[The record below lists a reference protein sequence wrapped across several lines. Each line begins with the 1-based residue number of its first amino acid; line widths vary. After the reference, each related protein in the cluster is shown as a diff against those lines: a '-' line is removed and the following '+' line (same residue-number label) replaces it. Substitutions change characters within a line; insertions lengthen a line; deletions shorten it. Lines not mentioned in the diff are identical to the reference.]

1 MFRSAIV
8 KLTAVCDIDCSYCY
22 MFNQADRTFERMPA
36 RMALPTALCLLDRIC
51 DYHPRGEPEPFS
63 IVLHGG
69 EPMLW
74 PDASFAELLSQVA
87 MRREQGWNLDVAIQ
101 TNLVQPIAP
110 QLLALFREHRVSLG
124 VSLDGPGELNDA
136 VRVDKR
142 GRGTYA
148 RVMANVERMLAD
160 GDGGLIGG
168 FLAVANP
175 SLPPAEFLAWVC
187 SLPVSRVDVLWPIEF
202 NWRQPPWP
210 LGASRAYAA
219 APRYGTWYAELFR
232 AWWALDDPGV
242 TIRLFNNL
250 LHVALGGQGHIDAL
264 VNDSYNMFV
273 VNTDGSYEYP
283 DYLRVAGDGS
293 ACTSFHI
300 STDGIAALA
309 ADPLFARLLKLR
321 DELPAKCTGCR
332 HRLICG
338 GGFLPGRSDAKDGI
352 AQRES
357 VLCADQMHFFDAAL
371 GLIESSLQQ
380 RGAHVHSDPANTTV
394 AGLQA

>member
-8 KLTAVCDIDCSYCY
+8 KLTAVCDIDCTYCY
-22 MFNQADRTFERMPA
+22 MFNQADKTFTRMPA
-36 RMALPTALCLLDRIC
+36 RMPLPTALRLLDRIC
-51 DYHPRGEPEPFS
+51 DYHPRGAAEPFS
-63 IVLHGG
+63 IILHGG

-74 PDASFAELLSQVA
+74 PDASFVALLSHIA
-87 MRREQGWNLDVAIQ
+87 RRRDQGWNLDVAVQ

-124 VSLDGPGELNDA
+124 VSLDGPQEVNDA
-136 VRVDKR
+136 ARVDRR

-160 GDGGLIGG
+160 GDGALIGG
-168 FLAVANP
+168 FLSVANP
-175 SLPPAEFLAWVC
+175 SLPPEDFLAWVR
-187 SLPVSRVDVLWPIEF
+187 SLPIPKVDVLWPIEF
-202 NWRQPPWP
+202 NWRNPPWQ
-210 LGASRAYAA
+210 LGASRAYADE
-219 APRYGTWYAELFR
+219 PRYGTWYASLFR
-232 AWWALDDPGV
+232 AWWALDDPGL

-250 LHVALGGQGHIDAL
+250 LHVALGGPGHVDAL

-293 ACTSFHI
+293 ACTPFHI
-300 STDGIAALA
+300 DKDGIAALA
-309 ADPLFARLLKLR
+309 GDPLFARLLNLR
-321 DELPAKCTGCR
+321 AELPAKCAGCR
-332 HRLICG
+332 HRVICG
-338 GGFLPGRSDAKDGI
+338 GGFLPGRSDAREGI
-352 AQRES
+352 APRES

-380 RGAHVHSDPANTTV
+380 RDRHVHSHPSDTT
-394 AGLQA
+394 AGFQA

>member
-36 RMALPTALCLLDRIC
+36 RMALPTALRLLDRIC

-124 VSLDGPGELNDA
+124 VSLDGPRELNDA

-142 GRGTYA
+142 GRGTYE
-148 RVMANVERMLAD
+148 RVMANVEHMLAD

-187 SLPVSRVDVLWPIEF
+187 SLPVPRVDVLWPIEF
-202 NWRQPPWP
+202 NWRHPPWP

-293 ACTSFHI
+293 ACTPFHI

-321 DELPAKCTGCR
+321 DELPAKCAGCR
-332 HRLICG
+332 RRLICG

-357 VLCADQMHFFDAAL
+357 VLCADQMHFFDAAF

-394 AGLQA
+394 AGFQA

>member
-8 KLTAVCDIDCSYCY
+8 KLTVVCDIDCTYCY

-36 RMALPTALCLLDRIC
+36 RMSLPTAFRLLDRIC
-51 DYHPRGEPEPFS
+51 DYHPRGEAEPFS

-74 PDASFAELLSQVA
+74 PDAGFAALLSQVGQ
-87 MRREQGWNLDVAIQ
+87 RRAQGWKLDVAVQ

-124 VSLDGPGELNDA
+124 VSLDGPRALNDA
-136 VRVDKR
+136 ARVDR
-142 GRGTYA
+142 LGRGTYE
-148 RVMANVERMLAD
+148 RVMANVHRMLAD
-160 GDGGLIGG
+160 GDGALIGG
-168 FLAVANP
+168 FLSVANP
-175 SLPPAEFLAWVC
+175 SLPPQEFLAWVR
-187 SLPVSRVDVLWPIEF
+187 SLPVPRVDVLWPIEF
-202 NWRQPPWP
+202 NWRHPPWP

-219 APRYGTWYAELFR
+219 APRYGAWYAELFR
-232 AWWALDDPGV
+232 AWWALDDPGI
-242 TIRLFNNL
+242 TIRFFNNL
-250 LHVALGGQGHIDAL
+250 LHVALGGLGHIDAL

-293 ACTSFHI
+293 AGTSFHI
-300 STDGIAALA
+300 AMDGIAALA
-309 ADPLFARLLKLR
+309 GDPLFARLLNLR
-321 DELPAKCTGCR
+321 AELPAKCSGCR

-357 VLCADQMHFFDAAL
+357 VLCADQMYFFDTAL

-380 RGAHVHSDPANTTV
+380 RGSHVHSDPENAAAT
-394 AGLQA
+394 GSQA

>member
-1 MFRSAIV
+1 
-8 KLTAVCDIDCSYCY
+8 
-22 MFNQADRTFERMPA
+22 
-36 RMALPTALCLLDRIC
+36 
-51 DYHPRGEPEPFS
+51 
-63 IVLHGG
+63 
-69 EPMLW
+69 MLW

-124 VSLDGPGELNDA
+124 VSLDGPRELNDA

-142 GRGTYA
+142 GRGTYE
-148 RVMANVERMLAD
+148 RVMANVEHMLAD

-187 SLPVSRVDVLWPIEF
+187 SLPVPRVDVLWPIEF
-202 NWRQPPWP
+202 NWRHPPWP

-232 AWWALDDPGV
+232 AWWALDDPGI

-293 ACTSFHI
+293 ACTPFHI

-321 DELPAKCTGCR
+321 DELPAKCAGCR

-357 VLCADQMHFFDAAL
+357 VLCADQMHFFDAAF

-394 AGLQA
+394 AGFQA

>member
-36 RMALPTALCLLDRIC
+36 RMALPTALRLLDRIC

-124 VSLDGPGELNDA
+124 VSLDGPRELNDA

-142 GRGTYA
+142 GRGTYE
-148 RVMANVERMLAD
+148 RVMANVEHMLAD

-187 SLPVSRVDVLWPIEF
+187 SLPVPRVDVLWPIEF
-202 NWRQPPWP
+202 NWRHPPWP

-293 ACTSFHI
+293 ACTPFHI

-321 DELPAKCTGCR
+321 DELPAKCAGCR

-357 VLCADQMHFFDAAL
+357 VLCADQMHFFDAAF

-394 AGLQA
+394 AGFQA